1 MNITLT
7 SEHKQFIDEKIKSG
21 CYNSINEVIG
31 DSLRLLDERGSIK
44 SMQPDELRLEL
55 DLGVEK
61 VRNAES
67 ITETQEERLRLITAE
82 IASRNQTKSKY

>member
-31 DSLRLLDERGSIK
+31 DSLRLLDERDSIK

-55 DLGVEK
+55 DLGGG
-61 VRNAES
+61 ES
-67 ITETQEERLRLITAE
+67 PKCGVNNGNSRRTTA
-82 IASRNQTKSKY
+82 TDYC